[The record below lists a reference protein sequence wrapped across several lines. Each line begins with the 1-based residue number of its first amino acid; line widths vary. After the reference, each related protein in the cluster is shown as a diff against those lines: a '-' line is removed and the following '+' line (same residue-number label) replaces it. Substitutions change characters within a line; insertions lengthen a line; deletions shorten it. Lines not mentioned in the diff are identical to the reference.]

1 MVRHCVFP
9 FSGTRSR
16 FLLVLAICALLLRGL
31 IPNGYMPSAD
41 PANAAALS
49 LCVQGDP
56 FLAQWSSQ
64 QLPNGPQHDEQH
76 SLHAACLF
84 AQAQA
89 QKALNDEPGPAWN
102 LTPTPRFTWD
112 TAQQAA
118 APVLPL
124 TGPPLS
130 ARGPPSSLVS

>member
-1 MVRHCVFP
+1 MIRHCALS

-16 FLLVLAICALLLRGL
+16 FLLVLALCALLLRGL
-31 IPNGYMPSAD
+31 IPNGYMPSANPD
-41 PANAAALS
+41 NAAALS
-49 LCVQGDP
+49 LCVQGGP
-56 FLAQWSSQ
+56 FLAQWSA
-64 QLPNGPQHDEQH
+64 QLPDPKHDEQH

-89 QKALNDEPGPAWN
+89 QKALNDGPSPAWD
-102 LTPTPRFTWD
+102 LAPTFPHTWD

-130 ARGPPSSLVS
+130 ARGPPSSLAC

>member
-1 MVRHCVFP
+1 MVRHCALP
-9 FSGTRSR
+9 FSGTRR
-16 FLLVLAICALLLRGL
+16 QFLLVLAICALLLRGL

-56 FLAQWSSQ
+56 FLAQWSGQFS
-64 QLPNGPQHDEQH
+64 GPEHDEQH
-76 SLHAACLF
+76 TLHTACLF

-89 QKALNDEPGPAWN
+89 QKALNDTPSPAWD
-102 LTPTPRFTWD
+102 LAQTPRHTWD

-130 ARGPPSSLVS
+130 ARGPPATSVS

>member
-1 MVRHCVFP
+1 MVRHCASP
-9 FSGTRSR
+9 SSGTRSR
-16 FLLVLAICALLLRGL
+16 FLLVLALCALLIRGL
-31 IPNGYMPSAD
+31 IPNGYMPSAN

-56 FLAQWSSQ
+56 FLAQWSG
-64 QLPNGPQHDEQH
+64 QLPGPEHEDQH
-76 SLHAACLF
+76 SLHAACIF

-89 QKALNDEPGPAWN
+89 NKALNDEPGPAWDSVSI
-102 LTPTPRFTWD
+102 PQHTWD

-130 ARGPPSSLVS
+130 ARGPPSALLS

>member
-1 MVRHCVFP
+1 M
-9 FSGTRSR
+9 
-16 FLLVLAICALLLRGL
+16 RGL

-41 PANAAALS
+41 PAHAAALS

-56 FLAQWSSQ
+56 FLAQWSGQFS
-64 QLPNGPQHDEQH
+64 GPEHDEQH
-76 SLHAACLF
+76 TLHAACLF

-89 QKALNDEPGPAWN
+89 QKALNDTPSPAWD
-102 LTPTPRFTWD
+102 LTQTPRYTWD

-130 ARGPPSSLVS
+130 ARGPPSTPGS

>member
-1 MVRHCVFP
+1 M
-9 FSGTRSR
+9 
-16 FLLVLAICALLLRGL
+16 LAICALLLRGL

-64 QLPNGPQHDEQH
+64 QLPNGQQHDEQH

-89 QKALNDEPGPAWN
+89 QKALN
-102 LTPTPRFTWD
+102 
-112 TAQQAA
+112 
-118 APVLPL
+118 
-124 TGPPLS
+124 
-130 ARGPPSSLVS
+130 

>member
-1 MVRHCVFP
+1 M
-9 FSGTRSR
+9 
-16 FLLVLAICALLLRGL
+16 LAICALLLRGL

-56 FLAQWSSQ
+56 FLPQWSSQ

-89 QKALNDEPGPAWN
+89 QKALNDDPGPAWN

-130 ARGPPSSLVS
+130 ARGPPPSLVS

>member
-1 MVRHCVFP
+1 MIRHCALP

-16 FLLVLAICALLLRGL
+16 FLLVLALCALLLRGL

-56 FLAQWSSQ
+56 FLAQWSG
-64 QLPNGPQHDEQH
+64 QLPGPEHEEQH
-76 SLHAACLF
+76 SLHAACIF

-89 QKALNDEPGPAWN
+89 QKALNDEPIPAWN
-102 LTPTPRFTWD
+102 VAHAPPHTWD

-130 ARGPPSSLVS
+130 ARGPPVTLIS

>member
-1 MVRHCVFP
+1 MIRHCASP

-16 FLLVLAICALLLRGL
+16 FLLVLALCALLIRGL
-31 IPNGYMPSAD
+31 IPNGYMPSANPD
-41 PANAAALS
+41 NAAALS

-56 FLAQWSSQ
+56 FLAQWSG
-64 QLPNGPQHDEQH
+64 QLPGPEHDEQH

-89 QKALNDEPGPAWN
+89 QKALNDEPSPAW
-102 LTPTPRFTWD
+102 TPSPAPVHTWSSV
-112 TAQQAA
+112 QLAA
-118 APVLPL
+118 APLLPL

-130 ARGPPSSLVS
+130 ARGPPASLLA